1 MPSLYQL
8 NERMIRVGMLLE
20 ESCGE
25 LTPEIEAE
33 LNDLEETLPRKVEAC
48 CKFIRE
54 CEGAIDLYKSEIKRI
69 SDRQK
74 SLEKS
79 IKTIKDN
86 ILNSMRIQNIKKID
100 AGTFSVN
107 RQNTK
112 AIVTINDETKLMPQY
127 LKAKLD
133 LPASEVPKSLLGRAK
148 LDPDKT
154 AIYEAIQNGG
164 TVIGAE
170 LTPNECL
177 RIK

>member
-8 NERMIRVGMLLE
+8 NERMIQVGMLLE
-20 ESCGE
+20 ESMGE

-33 LNDLEETLPRKVEAC
+33 LNALDEAVPRKVEAC
-48 CKFIRE
+48 CQFIRE
-54 CEGAIDLYKSEIKRI
+54 CEGAVELYKSEIKRI
-69 SDRQK
+69 SERQK
-74 SLEKS
+74 TLEKS
-79 IKTIKDN
+79 IRTIKDN
-86 ILNSMRIQNIKKID
+86 LLCTMRLQGVKKIE
-100 AGTFSVN
+100 AGTFCVN

-112 AIVTINDETKLMPQY
+112 AIVTITDETKLLPQY

-133 LPASEVPKSLLGRAK
+133 LPASEVPKALMGRAR
-148 LDPDKT
+148 LEPDKT
-154 AIYEAIQNGG
+154 AIYDTIQNGG